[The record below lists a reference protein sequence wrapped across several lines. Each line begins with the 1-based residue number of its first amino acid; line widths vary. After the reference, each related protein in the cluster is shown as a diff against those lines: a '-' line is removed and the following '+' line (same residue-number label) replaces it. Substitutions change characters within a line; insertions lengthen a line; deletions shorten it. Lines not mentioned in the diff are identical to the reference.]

1 MSIETELRKIQM
13 EIEGYAREYGLDFYE
28 TIFEVLDFD
37 ELNEV
42 AAYGGF
48 PTRYPYWRFGMEYD
62 QLSKGYAYGLQKIY
76 EMVINNDPCYA
87 YLLKCNHLV
96 DQKIVIAH
104 VYGHCDFFKNN
115 YWFSKTNRK
124 MMDKMANH
132 GTKIRK
138 FIEKF
143 GLETVESF
151 LDCCLSLANLI
162 DFHSPFIKRPPSY
175 PGAGM
180 EDSGHLTVQK
190 LKAKEYMDRYINP
203 EEYIREQKDRI
214 REEIRLKHRFPS
226 EPQKDVLKFL
236 LDHAPLSRW
245 QQEML
250 SIVREEAYY
259 YAPQMQ
265 TKIMNEGWASYWH
278 STIMTEKVLRDSEV
292 IDFADHHSGTLASSP
307 GRVNPYKLGI
317 ELFRDIEDRWNRG
330 RFGLEYEQCDDMLKK
345 MQWDTHLN
353 EGREKIFEV
362 RKIHNDVTFI
372 DTFLNQEFAEA
383 QKLFVYQYN
392 PRTGQNEIVDRDH
405 RKVKEGLLFSLT
417 NFGQP
422 YIYVLDGNY
431 QNRGELLLGHK
442 WTGIE
447 LQLDHAQDTLM
458 NVGRIW
464 QRPTHILT
472 VTNGKEFMIS
482 FDGKEIKTME
492 LTTQEE
498 TPTQVG
504 TEE

>member
-1 MSIETELRKIQM
+1 MSIETEIRKIQI
-13 EIEGYAREYGLDFYE
+13 EVEGYAREYGLDFFE

-115 YWFSKTNRK
+115 YWFSRTDRK
-124 MMDKMANH
+124 MMDHMANH
-132 GTKIRK
+132 GTRIRQL
-138 FIEKF
+138 IEKI
-143 GLETVESF
+143 GLEKVESF
-151 LDCCLSLANLI
+151 LDACLSLDNLI
-162 DFHSPFIKRPPSY
+162 DFHAPFIRRKPSSTGKKAEGPRP
-175 PGAGM
+175 M
-180 EDSGHLTVQK
+180 RK
-190 LKAKEYMDRYINP
+190 LKAKRYMDRYINP
-203 EEYIREQKDRI
+203 EDYITQERERVA
-214 REEIRLKHRFPS
+214 EEIRKTHRFPS

-245 QQEML
+245 QQEIL
-250 SIVREEAYY
+250 SIVRDEAYY

-278 STIMTEKVLRDSEV
+278 STIMTKKVLRDSEI
-292 IDFADHHSGTLASSP
+292 IDFADHHAGTLATSP
-307 GRVNPYKLGI
+307 GRINPYKLGI
-317 ELFRDIEDRWNRG
+317 ELFRDIEDRWNKG
-330 RFGLEYEQCDDMLKK
+330 RFGKDYDDCNDLYEK
-345 MQWDTHLN
+345 MYWDKHLDQ
-353 EGREKIFEV
+353 GRDKIFEV
-362 RKIHNDVTFI
+362 RKIYNDVTFI
-372 DTFLNQEFAEA
+372 DTFMNAEFCEA

-405 RKVKEGLLFSLT
+405 RKVKEGLLFGLT

-422 YIYVLDGNY
+422 YIYVIDGNF

-447 LQLDHAQDTLM
+447 LQFDHAQDTLR
-458 NVGRIW
+458 NVGRVW
-464 QRPTHILT
+464 GRPVHILT
-472 VTNGKEFMIS
+472 VANAKEFMIS
-482 FDGKEIKTME
+482 FDGKEIKAQE
-492 LTTQEE
+492 LERTED
-498 TPTQVG
+498 PPKVG
-504 TEE
+504 AGD